1 MNSKA
6 IGKIAMAV
14 FFLALLATPYIID
27 QMGNR
32 DSSEVSVNKE
42 EALQRYGFYL
52 EEVSKEAGVDFRH
65 QAPQLDSKI
74 EHIMPQVASVGASV
88 SVVDFNNDGLQDFYL
103 TNSRSGTDNALY
115 KNNGDGTFVD
125 VAEAMGVAALNNEE
139 TGASMGSIWGDYDN
153 DGYEDLFVYKW
164 GKSSL
169 FHNDKGEGFTEVT
182 DRIDLP
188 EWANTNSAIWFDYDR
203 DGNLDL
209 FLAGY
214 FNESFDLWNLET
226 TKIMPESFEYANNG
240 GRKYLFHNQ
249 GDGTFK
255 EVSKEMGIETNRWA
269 LSASSADLNGD
280 GYPDLVIA
288 NDYGVDELYMNDG
301 GSGFYEAGE
310 DAGMGFAPKSGM
322 NVSFGDILNQGKFVV
337 YITNISEPGVLIQ
350 GNNMWVPDLGV
361 TGKPSFKNLAG
372 NLGVEVGGWSYGA
385 QFGDLNNDGYLDLY
399 VANGY
404 VSAEQ
409 GTDYWYDFSKVAG
422 GNRAIIADAENWPA
436 MEGRSLSGYQEN
448 KLWLNDGAGK
458 FQEVAGAVGG
468 SLELD
473 SRAVAFA
480 DFWNNGTL
488 DIIVASQNG
497 PVKLYKNVTG
507 TGKNWIAFHLEGTKS
522 NKSAIGAE
530 AEVFWNGK
538 NQLQVISGG
547 SGFSA
552 QNQRPLFFGLG
563 EADAVDSVKVTWPS
577 GQTRIIR
584 SPEINKEHRI
594 TEGELIAGS
603 ENL

>member
-1 MNSKA
+1 MNSKT
-6 IGKIAMAV
+6 IGKIALAV
-14 FFLALLATPYIID
+14 FFIALLATPYLID
-27 QMGNR
+27 RMGTA
-32 DSSEVSVNKE
+32 DTDISTNKE

-52 EEVSKEAGVDFRH
+52 EEVSGEAGVDFTH

-88 SVVDFNNDGLQDFYL
+88 SVVDFNNDGHQDFYL
-103 TNSRSGTDNALY
+103 TNSRTGSANALY
-115 KNNGDGTFVD
+115 KNNGDGTFTD
-125 VAEAMGVAALNNEE
+125 VAEAMGVASLNNEE

-169 FHNDKGEGFTEVT
+169 FHNDRGEGFTEVS
-182 DRIDLP
+182 DNIDLP
-188 EWANTNSAIWFDYDR
+188 DWANTNSAIWFDYDR

-214 FNESFDLWNLET
+214 FNESIDLWNLET
-226 TKIMPESFEYANNG
+226 TRIMPESFEYANNG
-240 GRKYLFHNQ
+240 GRKYLFHNR
-249 GDGTFK
+249 GDGTFE

-269 LSASSADLNGD
+269 LSASSADLNSD

-288 NDYGVDELYMNDG
+288 NDYGVDELYINDRG
-301 GSGFYEAGE
+301 KAFYEAGE

-322 NVSFGDILNQGKFVV
+322 NVSFGDILNQGKLVV

-385 QFGDLNNDGYLDLY
+385 QFGDLNNDGFVDLY

-448 KLWLNDGAGK
+448 KIWLNDGAGK

-468 SLELD
+468 SLKLD
-473 SRAVAFA
+473 SRAVALA
-480 DFWNNGTL
+480 DFWNDGTL

-497 PVKLYKNVTG
+497 PVKLYKNVTSE
-507 TGKNWIAFHLEGTKS
+507 GKNWIAFELVGSKS
-522 NKSAIGAE
+522 NRSAIGAE
-530 AEVFWNGK
+530 AEVYWNGK

-563 EADAVDSVKVTWPS
+563 DAEAVDSVKVRWPS
-577 GQTRIIR
+577 GQVQMLQ
-584 SPEINKEHRI
+584 SPKINKEHTI
-594 TEGELIAGS
+594 KEGEFLAET